1 MAGMKYF
8 RLGGFLL
15 GFATLV
21 ASQAAETPVVITP
34 ELKGAWVVPDAAWDG
49 RAVLLLHGF
58 ASEMDEAGGFYK
70 RLAGELAAHGIASL
84 RINFRGE
91 GDAARTKIESTF
103 ATRIADTEAALAF
116 VLKQPGVDPT
126 RLGLQGWSLGG
137 ATAIE
142 TGARHPD
149 WFRSMV
155 LWASTSGDQYAYMQE
170 GSFGPAFTQAAREG
184 TASMEFN
191 GWKTVTIRQDF
202 FESFRGIDLD
212 KSLAK
217 YPGALLAIRGSDDF
231 LPPHEPEFMK
241 IAAARTASPSAGAKV
256 PPAEAV
262 IIAGAD
268 HLFHVFDGE
277 KGQSA
282 RVIEL
287 TVAWFGRTL

>member
-1 MAGMKYF
+1 MKYF
-8 RLGGFLL
+8 HLGGFLL
-15 GFATLV
+15 GLAAFVPGHAGESIV
-21 ASQAAETPVVITP
+21 AITP

-49 RAVLLLHGF
+49 RTVLLLHGF

-70 RLAGELAAHGIASL
+70 RLANALATHGMASL

-103 ATRIADTEAALAF
+103 ATRIADTEAAQAF
-116 VLKQPGVDPT
+116 VLRQPGADPT

-155 LWASTSGDQYAYMQE
+155 LWATLSGDQYAYMQE
-170 GSFGPAFTQAAREG
+170 GIFRNALAQAAREG
-184 TASMEFN
+184 IASMEFN
-191 GWKTVTIRQDF
+191 GWKTVTIRHDF

-231 LPPHEPEFMK
+231 LPPHEAEFMK
-241 IAAARTASPSAGAKV
+241 IAAARTLPPAPGAKIG
-256 PPAEAV
+256 PAEAV

-268 HLFHVFDGE
+268 HLFHVFEGE

-287 TVAWFGRTL
+287 TVAWFARTL

>member
-1 MAGMKYF
+1 MKFSSWLLAYLATAFVVGSVSAKEVVVTMAPDLRGTW
-8 RLGGFLL
+8 
-15 GFATLV
+15 AT
-21 ASQAAETPVVITP
+21 
-34 ELKGAWVVPDAAWDG
+34 PDQAWDG

-58 ASEMDEAGGFYK
+58 ASERDEAGGFYK
-70 RLAGELAAHGIASL
+70 RLATELAAQGIASL
-84 RINFRGE
+84 RIDFRGE

-116 VLKQPGVDPT
+116 LRQQKSVDPA
-126 RLGLQGWSLGG
+126 RIGVQGWSLGG

-155 LWASTSGDQYAYMQE
+155 LWATLSGDQYAYMQT
-170 GSFGPAFTQAAREG
+170 GIFRDALAQAAREG
-184 TASMEFN
+184 IASMEFN
-191 GWKTVTIRQDF
+191 GWKTVTIRHEF

-231 LPPHEPEFMK
+231 LPPHEAEIMK
-241 IAAARTASPSAGAKV
+241 IAAARSAGAV
-256 PPAEAV
+256 PGAKIGPAEAV
-262 IIAGAD
+262 IIAGSD
-268 HLFHVFDGE
+268 HLFHIFEGE